1 MNHSLLTNI
10 GLDSFVSIDVETTG
24 LDLKNDKIIEIIS
37 SEASLTID
45 YISVVDSQ
53 TLEEIPV
60 EIEGNVLV
68 CTAVW
73 IAPLQEVPV
82 FALAWGM
89 FTAGCIQVLI
99 QIYPLIKLRLLPKF
113 NLNLKHP
120 GVRKVM
126 YLMVPGIIAG
136 GVSQLNMLVD
146 TILASFLPT
155 GSPSWL
161 YVSDRLMQL
170 PLGIFAIAIAT
181 VILPRLSSLH
191 QTESKKEF
199 SKTIDWSIRLVL
211 LAGFPAIIGLVV
223 LSEPIILTLFERGEF
238 SIIDT
243 SKASPSLIALALGL
257 IAFMLIKVL
266 TPGFFARQNPQTP
279 VKIAL
284 ASMLVNAVL
293 AYLLAFYFGLNHVG
307 LAIASSFAAYFS
319 VFILLAILL
328 KNRIYQIEKGWFIF
342 LSRLIISCLVMYG
355 IVVWINIDTSSF
367 YSIFEKLDINDETI
381 VVPGHGPVST
391 TQDIQTYIDMLI
403 VVRDRIQSLI
413 DTGSTLEE
421 IIATDPTREWRDKF
435 GEGPFIQGLV
445 DRAYAGMIK

>member
-1 MNHSLLTNI
+1 
-10 GLDSFVSIDVETTG
+10 
-24 LDLKNDKIIEIIS
+24 
-37 SEASLTID
+37 
-45 YISVVDSQ
+45 
-53 TLEEIPV
+53 
-60 EIEGNVLV
+60 
-68 CTAVW
+68 
-73 IAPLQEVPV
+73 
-82 FALAWGM
+82 
-89 FTAGCIQVLI
+89 
-99 QIYPLIKLRLLPKF
+99 
-113 NLNLKHP
+113 
-120 GVRKVM
+120 
-126 YLMVPGIIAG
+126 
-136 GVSQLNMLVD
+136 MLVD

-161 YVSDRLMQL
+161 YVSDRLRQL

-191 QTESKKEF
+191 QSESKKEF

-307 LAIASSFAAYFS
+307 LAIASSFAAYFG

-328 KNRIYQIEKGWFIF
+328 KNRIYQIQKGWFIF
-342 LSRLIISCLVMYG
+342 LSRLIISCLVMYV
-355 IVVWINIDTSSF
+355 IVVWINIDTSSWRELDQVTRF
-367 YSIFEKLDINDETI
+367 IKLLSICLLAII
-381 VVPGHGPVST
+381 S
-391 TQDIQTYIDMLI
+391 YISVLW
-403 VVRDRIQSLI
+403 V
-413 DTGSTLEE
+413 TGLRFSHL
-421 IIATDPTREWRDKF
+421 K
-435 GEGPFIQGLV
+435 G
-445 DRAYAGMIK
+445 